1 MNNLIPLLVIGPI
14 AALFFILN
22 NRSKK

>member
-14 AALFFILN
+14 AVLFFILN

>member
-14 AALFFILN
+14 AAMFFILN

>member
-14 AALFFILN
+14 AVLFFIFN